1 MTWGTPPLAGL
12 ELRDYP
18 TETQLGRI
26 SNYYVTNAFVL
37 NLVIRFSRVVS

>member
-1 MTWGTPPLAGL
+1 MTWGVPPPAGL
-12 ELRDYP
+12 KLSDYS

-37 NLVIRFSRVVS
+37 NVVIHCSHVVS